1 MTFHNNLSHKN
12 LFNKLKNNKNKN
24 DKDKNKNTYFLVK
37 MINGLTYINN
47 SIIENI
53 VSQNINDEEIYKL
66 LRKEYLKLLEKNN
79 EIKDN
84 KDNKDKK
91 QIQKKEE
98 KIDFKTV
105 RAIRMVDKVSEII
118 QKNKITFNNKVFVDI
133 GCGDGS
139 ITKQFCQKYN
149 FDKCICVDID
159 NWLDTYTSQK
169 EKGIELVIRKSN
181 ENIINLSNDF
191 ADVIMC
197 FHSLHH
203 MANLHETLQEIAR
216 ITKKNGLLIIKEH
229 NVYYPDASYM
239 IDIYHAIYELVFKDN
254 NYEKFNKEYY
264 SQYFSDKET
273 YSFLKKLGYEIINYT
288 YDGGPLKNY
297 IAIYKKV

>member
-1 MTFHNNLSHKN
+1 MTFHNDLSHKN
-12 LFNKLKNNKNKN
+12 LFNKLKNNKN
-24 DKDKNKNTYFLVK
+24 NKNTYFLIK
-37 MINGLTYINN
+37 MINGLTNINIT
-47 SIIENI
+47 IIENI

-66 LRKEYLKLLEKNN
+66 LRKEYLKLLEKNK
-79 EIKDN
+79 EIKDK
-84 KDNKDKK
+84 KDNK
-91 QIQKKEE
+91 QIQQKQE
-98 KIDFKTV
+98 KTDFKTE
-105 RAIRMVDKVSEII
+105 RATRMVDRVSEII
-118 QKNKITFNNKVFVDI
+118 EKNKITFNNKVFVDI

-139 ITKQFCQKYN
+139 ITKQFCQKYD
-149 FDKCICVDID
+149 FGKCICVDID

-254 NYEKFNKEYY
+254 AYEKFIKEYY

-273 YSFLKKLGYEIINYT
+273 YSLLKKLGYEIINYT

-297 IAIYKKV
+297 IAIYKKVY